1 MSDKVIRPPS
11 WVRSAYENYLEA
23 FRTIVEGANRI
34 VSFPDRPVDSCF
46 TESGKGQTVEFKWC
60 LYLKDWPCRKLP
72 LSKRLD
78 VAVMALE
85 EITRDS
91 WQLKKST
98 VYLNYFVVSNAT
110 AALVQ
115 SLHYDFQE
123 GGQSHHPFFH
133 VQLTHEAIP
142 ESDLRSTGF
151 DLQLKL
157 QEPPNNCWV
166 TTRIPTSDMTLASV
180 LYCLVADHLGA
191 VFFDQFTERVHSI
204 LDRLP
209 PPNFN
214 PLRNSIQ
221 NSSAHFKSSHWFAHM
236 RDPAQ
241 QNN

>member
-1 MSDKVIRPPS
+1 MSNKVISPPS
-11 WVRSAYENYLEA
+11 KVRSAYENFLEA
-23 FRTIVEGANRI
+23 FYATVHGANRN
-34 VSFPDRPVDSCF
+34 VSFSDRPVASCF
-46 TESGKGQTVEFKWC
+46 TESGKGQTVEFKKC
-60 LYLKDWPCRKLP
+60 LYLKDWPSRKLP
-72 LSKRLD
+72 ASKRLD
-78 VAVMALE
+78 IAVMALE

-91 WQLKKST
+91 WQLKRST

-110 AALVQ
+110 AVLVQ

-123 GGQSHHPFFH
+123 GGQRDHPFFH
-133 VQLTHEAIP
+133 VQLTYETIP
-142 ESDLRSTGF
+142 ENDLRSNGF

-157 QEPPNNCWV
+157 QEPPSNCWV

-191 VFFDQFTERVHSI
+191 GYFDQFAERVHSI
-204 LDRLP
+204 LELLP
-209 PPNFN
+209 SASFD

>member
-1 MSDKVIRPPS
+1 MPS
-11 WVRSAYENYLEA
+11 WVRSAYENFLEA
-23 FRTIVEGANRI
+23 FCETVQGANRN
-34 VSFPDRPVDSCF
+34 VSFPDKPVASCF
-46 TESGKGQTVEFKWC
+46 TESGNSQTVEFKRC

-72 LSKRLD
+72 ASKRLD

-85 EITRDS
+85 EITKVS
-91 WQLKKST
+91 WRLKKST

-110 AALVQ
+110 AVLVQ
-115 SLHYDFQE
+115 SLHYDFLE
-123 GGQSHHPFFH
+123 GGQPHHPFFH
-133 VQLTHEAIP
+133 VELTHEAIS
-142 ESDLRSTGF
+142 ENDLRSTGF

-157 QEPPNNCWV
+157 QEPPSNCWV

-180 LYCLVADHLGA
+180 LYCLVADHLDSR
-191 VFFDQFTERVHSI
+191 FFDQFAERVHSM
-204 LDRLP
+204 LEGLP
-209 PPNFN
+209 PPSFD